1 MVAAVLIGNPIFGLR
16 RGAED
21 TEAQIAWCKVV
32 NDCLADTYKDHL
44 VQFAPGAYL
53 PYLDPAACAVELER
67 AAGLGLRPGLLPDG
81 IWDDPYWKPHWE
93 PLWDVASS
101 LKVPLTLHIAAI
113 RNEEAAKRDLPPPP
127 EYGGE
132 LFEGF
137 YGLSCEMGKTLI
149 ELTFSGV
156 FQKYPDLHVV
166 MTEGYAFWLAGVMQ
180 FCDHHWEGLF
190 GAPSRAMIDLEA
202 LPSFF
207 MKRQAHATFMWGP
220 VAVHNREFTGTDS
233 LLWGN
238 DYPHAEGV
246 YPDSQAFVDK
256 QFAGVPESEIE
267 KMTFSKCS
275 PDLRFRRLM
284 TLRTPRSAAA
294 SRFPGGGSSNRSC
307 QSSSREV
314 IAVGPGNLA
323 PRSV

>member
-21 TEAQIAWCKVV
+21 AEAQIAWCKVV

-93 PLWDVASS
+93 PLWVVASS

-113 RNEEAAKRDLPPPP
+113 RNEEAAERDMPPPP

-132 LFEGF
+132 LLRI

-180 FCDHHWEGLF
+180 FCDHHWEGRF
-190 GAPSRAMIDLEA
+190 GAPSGR
-202 LPSFF
+202 
-207 MKRQAHATFMWGP
+207 
-220 VAVHNREFTGTDS
+220 
-233 LLWGN
+233 
-238 DYPHAEGV
+238 
-246 YPDSQAFVDK
+246 
-256 QFAGVPESEIE
+256 
-267 KMTFSKCS
+267 
-275 PDLRFRRLM
+275 
-284 TLRTPRSAAA
+284 
-294 SRFPGGGSSNRSC
+294 
-307 QSSSREV
+307 
-314 IAVGPGNLA
+314 
-323 PRSV
+323 